1 VGGLVIAPSA
11 RKHGVKDRDIEH
23 AVAHPVRAF
32 DLDDGFTMLI
42 GAGVTGAL
50 FEVGVVESDDVPV
63 VVHAMAARAKFLR

>member
-1 VGGLVIAPSA
+1 MVIAPSA
-11 RKHGVKDRDIEH
+11 CKHGVSDRDIEH

-63 VVHAMAARAKFLR
+63 VVHAMAARAKFRR